1 MKKSPAKIEVGSK
14 VQRTSVTG
22 LLMVG
27 TVTEIKQIGTMLYAN
42 VLDDNFGTAAL
53 IPVAA
58 LQLAQ

>member
-1 MKKSPAKIEVGSK
+1 
-14 VQRTSVTG
+14 
-22 LLMVG
+22 
-27 TVTEIKQIGTMLYAN
+27 VTEIKQIGTMLYAN